1 MSVRFKIS
9 LPLGQVIFLLA
20 IAALGQ
26 GAMDEDLVSVRVEM
40 SLIFVERFLL
50 EGLPAHKSTNSTNRN
65 SWTKTLTGRSI
76 ARRGGGVFHPLGRD

>member
-40 SLIFVERFLL
+40 SLIFSR
-50 EGLPAHKSTNSTNRN
+50 
-65 SWTKTLTGRSI
+65 
-76 ARRGGGVFHPLGRD
+76 

>member
-50 EGLPAHKSTNSTNRN
+50 EGLPAHNLTNSTNRN
-65 SWTKTLTGRSI
+65 T
-76 ARRGGGVFHPLGRD
+76 